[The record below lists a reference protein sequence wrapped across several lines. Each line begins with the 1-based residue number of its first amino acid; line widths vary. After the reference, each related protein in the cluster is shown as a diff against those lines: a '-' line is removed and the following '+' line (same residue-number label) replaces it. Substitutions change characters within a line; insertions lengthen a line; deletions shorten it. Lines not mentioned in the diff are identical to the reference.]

1 MTISVTRCH
10 HFTIENRIH
19 VFFLYL
25 WTNFEFRE
33 ESSSFFGNDFF
44 FVAVDIN
51 ENSDP
56 FVISVDKQKQ
66 KKEEI
71 VIFYL

>member
-10 HFTIENRIH
+10 HFTIENRTH
-19 VFFLYL
+19 VFFY
-25 WTNFEFRE
+25 TCGQISNFENHQV
-33 ESSSFFGNDFF
+33 FFGNDFF